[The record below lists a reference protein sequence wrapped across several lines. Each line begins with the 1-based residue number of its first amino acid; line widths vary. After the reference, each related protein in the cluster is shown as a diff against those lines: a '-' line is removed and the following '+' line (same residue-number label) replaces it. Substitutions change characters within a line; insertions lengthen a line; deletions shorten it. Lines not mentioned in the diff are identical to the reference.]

1 MKSTTRVQLSVMM
14 FLNFF
19 IWGSWYVTM
28 GTYLDK
34 VLGASGVQ
42 VGAAYSA
49 MAIATIISPFFVG
62 MIADRYF
69 SAQKV
74 LGVLHLGGAALL
86 YVLTTVPNPGSFYWV
101 LLLYSL
107 LYAPTLAL
115 ANSVAFRQMKDASK
129 EFASVRVFGTLGW
142 IATGWMIDKVLR
154 IDTAQLA
161 MTFQMAAVA
170 SVVLGGLSFF
180 LPNTPPKAKGTKATF
195 GQILGADAFVLFR
208 DRSFVVFFIASVLI
222 CIPLSFYYSFTNL
235 FLTEA
240 GMKNA
245 TSNMTFG
252 QFSEALFILL
262 IPFCFRRLG
271 VKWMIAIGM
280 IGWVIR
286 FLFFGYGNA
295 DAGLWMLFAGIIL
308 HGVCF
313 DFFFVTGQIYTDS
326 KAGMNIQS
334 QAQGMITMA
343 TYGIGMWIGTLLS
356 GYVKQ
361 NYTVNDV
368 VNWKAVWM
376 VPAGIAAAV
385 LLLFIALFNDN
396 RKPKIAEPEA
406 EIGLAQTRLT

>member
-1 MKSTTRVQLSVMM
+1 
-14 FLNFF
+14 
-19 IWGSWYVTM
+19 
-28 GTYLDK
+28 
-34 VLGASGVQ
+34 
-42 VGAAYSA
+42 
-49 MAIATIISPFFVG
+49 
-62 MIADRYF
+62 
-69 SAQKV
+69 
-74 LGVLHLGGAALL
+74 
-86 YVLTTVPNPGSFYWV
+86 
-101 LLLYSL
+101 LLYSL

-129 EFASVRVFGTLGW
+129 EFATVRVFGTLGW

-154 IDTAQLA
+154 IGTEQLA
-161 MTFQMAAVA
+161 ATFQMAAVA
-170 SVVLGGLSFF
+170 SVVLGVLSFF

-208 DRSFVVFFIASVLI
+208 DRSFTVFFIASVLI

-240 GMKNA
+240 GMENA

-252 QFSEALFILL
+252 QFSEAFFILL

-280 IGWVIR
+280 VAWAVR

-326 KAGMNIQS
+326 KAGVNIQS

-361 NYTVNDV
+361 NYTVGDV

-376 VPAGIAAAV
+376 VPAGIAVAV
-385 LLLFIALFNDN
+385 LLLFIALFKD
-396 RKPKIAEPEA
+396 KQKSKITESEA